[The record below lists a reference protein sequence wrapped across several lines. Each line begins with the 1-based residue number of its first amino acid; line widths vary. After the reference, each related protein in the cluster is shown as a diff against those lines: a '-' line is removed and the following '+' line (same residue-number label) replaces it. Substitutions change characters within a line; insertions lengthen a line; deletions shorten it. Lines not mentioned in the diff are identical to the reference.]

1 MNKKH
6 KGLREGAPG
15 MELEDYVRKTNSIKE
30 IETFGQLPKEKQNQG
45 RFLVKNNSSQ
55 GNRKI

>member
-6 KGLREGAPG
+6 KGLRKGAPG

-45 RFLVKNNSSQ
+45 RFLVKKQ
-55 GNRKI
+55 

>member
-1 MNKKH
+1 MNKKR
-6 KGLREGAPG
+6 KGLRKGASG
-15 MELEDYVRKTNSIKE
+15 IEFEDYVRKTNSIKE